1 LLIQRLRQALAEPSL
16 PIAEVKAID
25 LGVQRV
31 LAAISPAAGADNAR
45 WEKDQRLISMYSP
58 GIQQRKA

>member
-1 LLIQRLRQALAEPSL
+1 L